1 MADSR
6 WVWLGFCTHSTAL
19 SLTNRLRA
27 LPSQLWPCCLELHL
41 SGSSASS
48 GPLTQQAGYNWV
60 PTLPRSASTVI
71 WAFVTSFPSAFPD
84 TISFPFLIDWFG
96 SFYICTH
103 CIDPWLLVWFCDPP
117 VWPLDWSY
125 PLEPSRS
132 PASMQR
138 RAMVFLPPDLISGQF
153 TSEVSWEETISV
165 SNSLPQRLRKTP
177 KRAGR
182 LLSYY
187 TAFHNLIKGRLLLIW
202 LFFNIR
208 NLTQRNYGIIQAEV
222 KEMDDGLVG

>member
-48 GPLTQQAGYNWV
+48 GPLTQQAGDNWV
-60 PTLPRSASTVI
+60 PTLPRSASMVI
-71 WAFVTSFPSAFPD
+71 WAFMTSFPSTFPD

-117 VWPLDWSY
+117 VWSLDWSY

-138 RAMVFLPPDLISGQF
+138 EQWFSFPLIL
-153 TSEVSWEETISV
+153 SV
-165 SNSLPQRLRKTP
+165 DSSPVRCPGREPTLSLILYPRDWGRPQRGQGDSCLII
-177 KRAGR
+177 
-182 LLSYY
+182 LLSM
-187 TAFHNLIKGRLLLIW
+187 IW
-202 LFFNIR
+202 
-208 NLTQRNYGIIQAEV
+208 
-222 KEMDDGLVG
+222 